1 MKISNEGLNLI
12 KKYEGLRLQAYLDP
26 ANVWTIGYGHTGD
39 DVEEGMEISE
49 EEATDLLLK
58 DLNRFEPVINKV
70 ESPLT
75 QSMYDALVSFT
86 YNVGGGAFL
95 KSTLLRKLAVRDYVG
110 AADEFP
116 RWNKGGG
123 RVLNGLVRRR
133 AEEKA
138 LFLKDGVKP

>member
-12 KKYEGLRLQAYLDP
+12 KKYEGLRLQAYLCP

>member
-12 KKYEGLRLQAYLDP
+12 KKYEGLKLEAYLCP

-49 EEATDLLLK
+49 EEATDLLVK
-58 DLNRFEPVINKV
+58 DLNRFEDVVNRVK
-70 ESPLT
+70 SPLT

-95 KSTLLRKLAVRDYVG
+95 KSTLLRKLAVQDYVG
-110 AADEFP
+110 AAEEFP
-116 RWNKGGG
+116 KWNKGGG

>member
-12 KKYEGLRLQAYLDP
+12 KKYEGLRLQAYLCP

-49 EEATDLLLK
+49 EEATDLLLE
-58 DLNRFEPVINKV
+58 DLNRFEDVVNRVK
-70 ESPLT
+70 SPLT

>member
-1 MKISNEGLNLI
+1 MKISNDGLNLI
-12 KKYEGLRLQAYLDP
+12 KKYEGLKLEAYLCP

-49 EEATDLLLK
+49 EEATDLLVE
-58 DLNRFEPVINKV
+58 DLNRFEDVVNRVK
-70 ESPLT
+70 SPLT

-110 AADEFP
+110 AAEEFP
-116 RWNKGGG
+116 KWNKGGG